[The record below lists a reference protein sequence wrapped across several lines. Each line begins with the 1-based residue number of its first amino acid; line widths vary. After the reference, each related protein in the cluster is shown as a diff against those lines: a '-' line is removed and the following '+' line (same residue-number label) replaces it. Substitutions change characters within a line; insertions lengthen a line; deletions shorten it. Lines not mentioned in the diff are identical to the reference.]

1 MWLKAG
7 PDQPEARYSEYLE
20 LDLSTVVPSISG
32 PKRPQE
38 RIILTESKAQFRED
52 LRNYV
57 KVDLADGSLDE
68 AIDESFPASDSPS
81 FTASA
86 THLSEVAP
94 HGHGPKANGRPSKT
108 VAVKTADGREFELDH
123 GAVSIASITSCTNT
137 SNPSVMLAAALL
149 ARNAV
154 DKGLTSK
161 PWVKTSVAPGSKVVT
176 DYYNKSGL
184 TPYLEKL

>member
-38 RIILTESKAQFRED
+38 RIILSESKAQFRED

-68 AIDESFPASDSPS
+68 AIDESFPASDAPS

-86 THLSEVAP
+86 THLTEQAP
-94 HGHGPKANGRPSKT
+94 HAHGPKSNGRPSKK
-108 VAVKTADGREFELDH
+108 VAVTTADGREFELDH
-123 GAVSIASITSCTNT
+123 
-137 SNPSVMLAAALL
+137 
-149 ARNAV
+149 
-154 DKGLTSK
+154 
-161 PWVKTSVAPGSKVVT
+161 
-176 DYYNKSGL
+176 
-184 TPYLEKL
+184 